1 MPDLNDICHAQP
13 GDGSLTPGS
22 GRSVAW
28 DVILYGINGDQLTLT
43 RGLSRIDAE
52 ALARRV
58 GLLVLTWANDPA
70 GV

>member
-1 MPDLNDICHAQP
+1 
-13 GDGSLTPGS
+13 
-22 GRSVAW
+22 
-28 DVILYGINGDQLTLT
+28 VILYGINGDQLTLT